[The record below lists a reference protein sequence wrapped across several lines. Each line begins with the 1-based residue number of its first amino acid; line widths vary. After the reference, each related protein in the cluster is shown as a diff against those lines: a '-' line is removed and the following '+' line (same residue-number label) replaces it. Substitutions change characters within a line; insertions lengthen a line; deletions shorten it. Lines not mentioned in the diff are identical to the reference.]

1 MPELKKEFLD
11 TGIAKIEFRHFP
23 LDIAAFNA
31 SKVAQCKN
39 DGNSDILESLYAN
52 QQKWVKGSSIQ
63 EANKNLQKF
72 LKNEGFSID
81 FDSCVNN
88 KEIEDFVLNDRIDG
102 SKNFKV
108 SSTPTI
114 IINNKKFEKAL
125 TYKNLK
131 KALEKEVELK
141 YDLERNVNLVSFR
154 RGKIDISFN
163 EKLNKNFIKN
173 LTEKLLIWTGERWI
187 ISLSQEIG
195 QKTLYESRL
204 ENSKNE
210 FLSAKN
216 NKITKEVMGYFS
228 DAEISRIEKMDKSDD

>member
-1 MPELKKEFLD
+1 MTCSHCANFHKNVFPELKKEFLD
-11 TGIAKIEFRHFP
+11 TGVAKIEFRHFP

-81 FDSCVNN
+81 FNSCVNN

-102 SKNFKV
+102 TKNFKV

-131 KALEKEVELK
+131 KALEK
-141 YDLERNVNLVSFR
+141 
-154 RGKIDISFN
+154 
-163 EKLNKNFIKN
+163 
-173 LTEKLLIWTGERWI
+173 LI
-187 ISLSQEIG
+187 
-195 QKTLYESRL
+195 
-204 ENSKNE
+204 
-210 FLSAKN
+210 
-216 NKITKEVMGYFS
+216 
-228 DAEISRIEKMDKSDD
+228 